1 MTTLLRLISAS
12 VTPLLFATIFPAL
25 LATPAIAANISCFGD
40 SITRGYGSDTG
51 GYPPK
56 LSDLLNGNS
65 RPAAVAN
72 FGVDSETTY
81 QGAER
86 IDSALASFPANLI
99 LIQMGTNDIIIG
111 VSSWTGGYNLQT
123 MINKAK
129 AAKVTPLLATLP
141 AVDRNGGLSLVPNDW
156 NPMIKNLASTNKIP
170 VVDIYAATLPTWGA
184 NFPDGIHPNDTGYQI
199 MANTWYATLSGMISS
214 SGDIRSGGGGGGG
227 GGCFIATAAFG
238 SPVERH
244 VVLLKEF
251 RDTVLLPTALGKKFV
266 SAYYRLSP
274 PAADFI
280 SRHDGLKPLVRL
292 ALYPLIGLAS
302 LVLTLSPA
310 TLALVVIGGGAG
322 LASLTVLAIRRR
334 KAHPIQPA

>member
-1 MTTLLRLISAS
+1 MTSLLRLVS
-12 VTPLLFATIFPAL
+12 TPIRSLF
-25 LATPAIAANISCFGD
+25 LATLVAATLTTPAVAANISCFGD

-51 GYPPK
+51 GYPPR

-65 RPAAVAN
+65 RPSVVAN
-72 FGVDSETTY
+72 FGRDSETTY

-111 VSSWTGGYNLQT
+111 VSSFTGGYNLQT

-129 AAKVTPLLATLP
+129 AAKVTPLIATLP
-141 AVDRNGGLSLVPNDW
+141 AVDRNGGLALVPNDW
-156 NPMIKNLASTNKIP
+156 NPMIKNLASTNKIT

-199 MANTWYATLSGMISS
+199 MANTWYATLSAMISS
-214 SGDIRSGGGGGGG
+214 SGDIRSGGGGGG

-238 SPVERH
+238 SPLERH
-244 VVLLKEF
+244 VVLLKNF
-251 RDTVLLPTALGKKFV
+251 RDTVLLPTTWGKTFV
-266 SAYYRLSP
+266 EAYYRHSP

-280 SRHDGLKPLVRL
+280 TRHEGLKPLVRA

-302 LVLTLSPA
+302 LFLMLSPTA
-310 TLALVVIGGGAG
+310 ALALVVATGGGVAVAA
-322 LASLTVLAIRRR
+322 LAVRRR
-334 KAHPIQPA
+334 RALRA